1 MFRTTD
7 KRHRRNAEA
16 EKREEFLRRYE
27 NARRSARI
35 WL

>member
-7 KRHRRNAEA
+7 KRNRRPDEA
-16 EKREEFLRRYE
+16 AKREEFQRRFE
-27 NARRSARI
+27 KARRSPRI

>member
-7 KRHRRNAEA
+7 KRHRHNAEA
-16 EKREEFLRRYE
+16 EKREEFLRRFE
-27 NARRSARI
+27 KTRRSPRI

>member
-16 EKREEFLRRYE
+16 EKREEFQRRFE
-27 NARRSARI
+27 KARRSPRI